1 MTGHISEARS
11 QQWFLS
17 LTVTCHGTHQDPGF
31 WHFLNTTA
39 DYLHATYKSQ
49 LQLLAQI
56 SAFPLKIRLEDK
68 CILLPSTFNQLFR
81 GLGKQLNKSM
91 IRSQDKAL
99 YQGKSFPRPLKIC
112 PQLSTLKLRS
122 YNSLWAHTF
131 LYLLPML
138 NMLWDWA
145 EGLTVIAVSLCSLCL
160 LWCQALSYIAFLSYG
175 DMALRLL
182 PMYIPTPAI
191 KSCISVK
198 AWDTMTVLVW
208 IQILWSN
215 ISFARDGGTSSL
227 SKTVELCETQGT

>member
-68 CILLPSTFNQLFR
+68 CILLPSTFNQLSR

-122 YNSLWAHTF
+122 YNSLWAHTLSVPPAHAQHAVRLSWGANCDCHVTLQSVPAMMPSIELHCFPF
-131 LYLLPML
+131 LWRYGTQTT
-138 NMLWDWA
+138 A
-145 EGLTVIAVSLCSLCL
+145 YVSTYPCH
-160 LWCQALSYIAFLSYG
+160 
-175 DMALRLL
+175 
-182 PMYIPTPAI
+182 
-191 KSCISVK
+191 
-198 AWDTMTVLVW
+198 
-208 IQILWSN
+208 
-215 ISFARDGGTSSL
+215 
-227 SKTVELCETQGT
+227 